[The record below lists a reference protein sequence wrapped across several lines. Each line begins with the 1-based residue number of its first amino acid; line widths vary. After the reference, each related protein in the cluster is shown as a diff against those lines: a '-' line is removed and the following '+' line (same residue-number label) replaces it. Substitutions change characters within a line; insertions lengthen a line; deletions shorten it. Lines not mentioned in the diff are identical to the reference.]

1 MLHCLLLF
9 FLGLSIFAAEAQEHR
24 YAIAIHG
31 GAGSAPSNFSKE
43 ANIKRAASM
52 KAALETGTNILK
64 EGGTSLDAV
73 EAVVRLLED
82 DAQFNAGRGAVFNA
96 AGGHALDASI
106 MDGYVKPVI
115 RSVSPN
121 PLDDRLAGMQ

>member
-1 MLHCLLLF
+1 MRHCLLLF

-73 EAVVRLLED
+73 
-82 DAQFNAGRGAVFNA
+82 
-96 AGGHALDASI
+96 
-106 MDGYVKPVI
+106 
-115 RSVSPN
+115 
-121 PLDDRLAGMQ
+121 

>member
-1 MLHCLLLF
+1 MRHCLPLF
-9 FLGLSIFAAEAQEHR
+9 FLGLSIFAAEAQENH

-64 EGGTSLDAV
+64 DGGTSLDA
-73 EAVVRLLED
+73 D
-82 DAQFNAGRGAVFNA
+82 
-96 AGGHALDASI
+96 
-106 MDGYVKPVI
+106 
-115 RSVSPN
+115 
-121 PLDDRLAGMQ
+121 